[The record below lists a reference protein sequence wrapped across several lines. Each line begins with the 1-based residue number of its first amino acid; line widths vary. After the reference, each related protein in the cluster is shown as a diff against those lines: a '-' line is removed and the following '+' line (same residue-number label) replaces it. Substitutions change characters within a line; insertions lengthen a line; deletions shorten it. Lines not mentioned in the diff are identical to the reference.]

1 MSDNTPNSQSRF
13 FSNIS
18 HEMRT
23 PINTI
28 IGFNEMIL
36 RENASPE
43 INEDAENIKA
53 ASKLLLSLIND
64 VLDMSRF
71 ESGQMTLTP
80 MEFNTRDMLADV
92 ISMIWQRAKEKS
104 LKLHISVSPEIPAR
118 LIGDE
123 VRIKQILI
131 NVLNNAVKY
140 TNEGSIT
147 LSVECEKTG
156 TEDVKMIYSVA
167 DTGIGIRKENI
178 PYLFTAYKRVDE
190 EKNRY
195 IEGTGLGLS
204 IVKQFVDLMGGKIT
218 VNSVY
223 TQGSTFIIELPLKT
237 NTDEMIG
244 EFAPERHRGLFE
256 SDRYHQSFEAPEARV
271 LIVDDTV
278 SNLLMVTK
286 LLRDTKV
293 QTDTA
298 ESGAE
303 ALAKTLENKYHV
315 IFMDHLMPQMNG
327 VECLHRIRTQIGGF
341 CRESRVIAL
350 TANTGPEAA
359 DFYAREGFD
368 GYLVK
373 PVNGE
378 DLERELKG
386 QLPRDLVTL
395 MGTDEEILEE
405 TLSWTSSHERKAAVM
420 ITTESVADLP
430 VALTESMRIPVI
442 SHMVETGE
450 GIFRDGIEIEQQ
462 GLLAYMD
469 NAGNTVRTLSPDVK
483 AHEKFFAKQLERA
496 NNIIHISISSKV
508 AGSGCLAAMEAAKTF
523 DNVYVVDTGHLS
535 SGQGLMAIEAARMA
549 DAGCGVEEIL
559 ERIEGL
565 KNKIHTSFIV
575 DSMDYLAGNDQVSE
589 RIARITRSLMIRPV
603 LVLKNGRMGVG
614 RIYLSSRE
622 RAWKKYIAS
631 ILGRP
636 GKNKSETGDLGK
648 DSGIDTQGK
657 ERTAGAVS
665 CKRRR
670 IDNRILFVTYVG
682 LKQDDLQVIRAEIE
696 SRMKFEHIYFQKAA
710 PGIAVNCGA
719 GTFGLLYMEEV
730 TS

>member
-1 MSDNTPNSQSRF
+1 MSDNTHNSQNRY

-80 MEFNTRDMLADV
+80 MEFSTRDMLADV
-92 ISMIWQRAKEKS
+92 INMVWQRAKEKS
-104 LKLHISVSPEIPAR
+104 LKLHISVSPELPAR
-118 LIGDE
+118 LTGDE
-123 VRIKQILI
+123 VRIKQVLI

-140 TNEGSIT
+140 TNEGSVT
-147 LSVECEKTG
+147 LSVECEKEDG
-156 TEDVKMIYSVA
+156 GDVKMIFSVT
-167 DTGIGIRKENI
+167 DTGIGIRKESI
-178 PYLFTAYKRVDE
+178 PYLFTAYTRVDE

-204 IVKQFVDLMGGKIT
+204 IVKRFVDLMGGKIT

-223 TQGSTFIIELPLKT
+223 TRGSTFIIELPLKT
-237 NTDEMIG
+237 ETEDVIG
-244 EFAPERHRGLFE
+244 EFAPDRHRGFFD
-256 SDRYHQSFEAPEARV
+256 SDRYHQSFEAPEAVV
-271 LIVDDTV
+271 LVVDDTV

-286 LLRDTKV
+286 LLRDTRV
-293 QTDTA
+293 QIDTA
-298 ESGAE
+298 ESGTE

-315 IFMDHLMPQMNG
+315 IFMDHLMPQMDG

-350 TANTGPEAA
+350 TANTGPDAA

-378 DLERELKG
+378 DLERELKNN
-386 QLPRDLVTL
+386 LPRDLVTL
-395 MGTDEEILEE
+395 MGSDEEIIEE

-430 VALTESMRIPVI
+430 ASLAESMHIPVI
-442 SHMVETGE
+442 PHMVETGE
-450 GIFRDGIEIEQQ
+450 GIFRDGVEIEQQ

-469 NAGNTVRTLSPDVK
+469 RDGNTVRTISPDVK
-483 AHEKFFAKQLERA
+483 AHEEFFARQLERA

-508 AGSGCLAAMEAAKTF
+508 AGSGCLAAMEAARTF
-523 DNVYVVDTGHLS
+523 DNVYVIDTGHLS

-549 DAGCGVEEIL
+549 NEGRSVDEIL
-559 ERIEGL
+559 KRLEEL
-565 KNKIHTSFIV
+565 KNEVHTSFIV
-575 DSMDYLAGNDQVSE
+575 DKMDHLAVSGQVSE
-589 RIARITRSLMIRPV
+589 RIARITASLMIRPM
-603 LVLKNGRMGVG
+603 LVLKNGRMTTG
-614 RIYLSSRE
+614 RFFLGSRQ

-631 ILGRP
+631 VLGRS
-636 GKNKSETGDLGK
+636 GKKSGGNAVSGMDTAAGSASG
-648 DSGIDTQGK
+648 SSAGSRRGID
-657 ERTAGAVS
+657 
-665 CKRRR
+665 
-670 IDNRILFVTYVG
+670 DRILFVTYVG
-682 LKQDDLQVIRAEIE
+682 LKQDDLQFIRKEIE
-696 SRMKFEHIYFQKAA
+696 SRMKFEHIYFQKAS

-719 GTFGLLYMEEV
+719 GTFGLLYMENEI
-730 TS
+730 S